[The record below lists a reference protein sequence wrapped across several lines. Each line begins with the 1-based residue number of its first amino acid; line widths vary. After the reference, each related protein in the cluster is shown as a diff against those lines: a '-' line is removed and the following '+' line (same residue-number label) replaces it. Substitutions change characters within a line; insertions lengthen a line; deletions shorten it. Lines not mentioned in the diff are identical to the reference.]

1 MIAFYWSSFSILHQL
16 STSTTKPSL
25 EGAVDGMILHISS
38 MSSLG
43 VFHSEKHDQR
53 WLQEF
58 GLSMLCM
65 PGMPAY
71 IWNHLTLYIYI
82 YAYSYTYILHVLLHF
97 SDDFP
102 AISNYLKI
110 CSPRKGVVDESHPLV
125 FGVVGV
131 HGYSAGWGEVGKDGV
146 YYSRMREYNRWHTL
160 YHETRPFGCKWQKA
174 EIDWKAKHLL

>member
-43 VFHSEKHDQR
+43 VFHSERHDQR

-82 YAYSYTYILHVLLHF
+82 CMHTVIHISYMFYYTSRMTFLLF
-97 SDDFP
+97 QT
-102 AISNYLKI
+102 ISKSAPQGKAWSTSRI
-110 CSPRKGVVDESHPLV
+110 HWSLV
-125 FGVVGV
+125 WWAFMDTQP
-131 HGYSAGWGEVGKDGV
+131 GEVRWGRMEYTTVECKNIIDGILCTMKRGLLVVNGK
-146 YYSRMREYNRWHTL
+146 RL
-160 YHETRPFGCKWQKA
+160 K
-174 EIDWKAKHLL
+174 